1 VEAHVAGGD
10 GSKRDVA
17 RLNAFT
23 DGIFVV
29 SMTLLVL
36 DIRLPD
42 LPAESGDRELIH
54 ALSELWPKYFGY
66 AVSFLVIAQ
75 YWLGYTSK
83 FGSMRSIDSGFAWLN
98 MLFLLVVGFVP
109 FATTILTGH
118 RGPVAT
124 SLYAATMTVLS
135 LQLIG
140 MWLYAKKRGLLVT
153 DGHEPTWRAVGPWV
167 RIAVIFAISIIAA
180 QLHPAWSRAVWL
192 LLAIPLDRMPTG
204 TAR

>member
-1 VEAHVAGGD
+1 
-10 GSKRDVA
+10 
-17 RLNAFT
+17 
-23 DGIFVV
+23 
-29 SMTLLVL
+29 MTLLVL

-42 LPAESGDRELIH
+42 LPAENGDRELLH

-66 AVSFLVIAQ
+66 VVSFLVIAQ

-83 FGSMRSIDSGFAWLN
+83 FGSMRAIDSGFAWLN

-118 RGPVAT
+118 GGAVAT

-140 MWLYAKKRGLLVT
+140 MWLYAKRRRLLVT
-153 DGHEPTWRAVGPWV
+153 KGPEPTWRDVAPWI
-167 RIAVIFAISIIAA
+167 RIAVIFTLSIIVA
-180 QLHPAWSRAVWL
+180 QLHPTWSRAVWL
-192 LLAIPLDRMPTG
+192 LLAIPLDRALPR

>member
-1 VEAHVAGGD
+1 VEAHVVGD
-10 GSKRDVA
+10 GGSNKDVA

-42 LPAESGDRELIH
+42 LPPQTRDRELIR

-83 FGSMRSIDSGFAWLN
+83 FARMRSIDSGFAWLN

-118 RGPVAT
+118 RGSVAT
-124 SLYAATMTVLS
+124 SLYAATMIVLS

-140 MWLYAKKRGLLVT
+140 MWLYATRRALLETNGRV
-153 DGHEPTWRAVGPWV
+153 PTWRDVEPWI
-167 RIAVIFAISIIAA
+167 RIAAVFAISIVVA
-180 QLHPAWSRAVWL
+180 QLHPTWARAVWL
-192 LLAIPLDRMPTG
+192 LLALPLDRMLQR
-204 TAR
+204 TAP

>member
-1 VEAHVAGGD
+1 VEAYVANSGD
-10 GSKRDVA
+10 SNRDVA

-42 LPAESGDRELIH
+42 LPAGNGDRELLH

-109 FATTILTGH
+109 FATTVLTGH
-118 RGPVAT
+118 RGWVAT
-124 SLYAATMTVLS
+124 SLYAVTMTVLS

-140 MWLYAKKRGLLVT
+140 MWLYATRRGLIVAAR
-153 DGHEPTWRAVGPWV
+153 EPTWRDVGPWI
-167 RIAVIFAISIIAA
+167 RIALIFAISIIVA
-180 QLHPAWSRAVWL
+180 QLHPTWSRAVWF
-192 LLAIPLDRMPTG
+192 LLAIPLGRILPR